1 MVNVVFSYRSAK
13 PIARIE
19 LRFVY
24 FIADAQKSI
33 RTRIKKEVQKTFWEE
48 YRKGKIFRDVDKQNL
63 KKELDSELK
72 AIKDFI
78 INAYSPTIEP
88 SREWLINTLDNYYN
102 PKSVNEVED
111 PKSVNEVEVP
121 TVLLEY
127 FDYYLSKQAKI
138 LKHGTIKKIKV
149 VRNKIERFQKATKT
163 IYRIQ
168 DVNQFF
174 LDQWI
179 EWNLKENYEPGT
191 INTNFKN
198 IKTICNHAKLYNI
211 EVDKRLDSLHSKVQ
225 ENKLPVIYLSFDE
238 LDKIRAT
245 PMEHEY
251 LQNAKDWLL
260 ISCYTGQR
268 ISDFMRF
275 NSSMIRTA
283 KGRKFIDITQQ
294 KTGKKVSIP
303 LLPIVQEILDKRGGN
318 FPRAI
323 SHQRYNDFIK
333 EVCRLAGINEPT
345 KGKVIDSK
353 NGVIRKKT
361 GVFEKYKLI
370 TSHTG
375 RRSFASNY
383 YTKIPTPFL
392 KNITAHSTETQLLK
406 YIGKDSEDTAPDAYD
421 LMLNLKF

>member
-1 MVNVVFSYRSAK
+1 MVNVIFSYRSAK

-24 FIADAQKSI
+24 FIADVQKSI
-33 RTRIKKEVQKTFWEE
+33 RTRIKTEVSKTFWNE
-48 YRKGKIFRDVDKQNL
+48 YRQGKSFRDVDKQNL
-63 KKELDSELK
+63 KIELDNELK

-78 INAYSPTIEP
+78 LDSYTPTIDP
-88 SREWLINTLDNYYN
+88 SREWLVSTLDNYYN
-102 PKSVNEVED
+102 PKEV
-111 PKSVNEVEVP
+111 SNVP
-121 TVLLEY
+121 TDLLEF
-127 FDYYLSKQAKI
+127 FDYYLMNQKNIIKD
-138 LKHGTIKKIKV
+138 GTIKKMRV

-163 IYRIQ
+163 KYRIK

-179 EWNLKENYEPGT
+179 EWNLKEDYEPST
-191 INTNFKN
+191 INNNFKS
-198 IKTICNHAKLYNI
+198 IKTVCNFARRHNI
-211 EVDKRLDSLHSKVQ
+211 EVDKSLDFLHSKVR
-225 ENKLPVIYLSFDE
+225 ENKTPIVYLSFDE

-245 PMEHEY
+245 PMKHEY

-268 ISDFMRF
+268 IGDFMRF
-275 NSSMIRTA
+275 NSSMIRTD

-294 KTGKKVSIP
+294 KTGKQVSIP

-333 EVCRLAGINEPT
+333 EVCRLAGIDEPT
-345 KGKVIDSK
+345 KGKITVSE
-353 NGVIRKKT
+353 NGVIRKKK
-361 GVFEKYKLI
+361 GIYKKYELI
-370 TSHTG
+370 VSHTG

-383 YTKIPTPFL
+383 YTRIPTSFL
-392 KNITAHSTETQLLK
+392 KNITAHSTEAQLLS
-406 YIGKDSEDTAPDAYD
+406 YIGKDSKDTANDAYD
-421 LMLNLKF
+421 LMLNV